1 MLIGQDI
8 KIEIMKVFGNWQVS
22 DKGIE
27 WNDGDGKNKFSVPV
41 NELVAVQ
48 KEDGEEPMYKWLVTP
63 LDVDYIDVEDLYDLN
78 YAFVY
83 ACGKLNVDFSY
94 DILETTLDYQFDSM
108 DPDDDNDY
116 DS

>member
-1 MLIGQDI
+1 
-8 KIEIMKVFGNWQVS
+8 MKNFGSWQVS

-27 WNDGDGKNKFSVPV
+27 WVDATTQNKFSIPV
-41 NELVAVQ
+41 
-48 KEDGEEPMYKWLVTP
+48 KEIAAIHEEEGEEPMYKWLVAP
-63 LDVDYIDVEDLYDLN
+63 LDEEWISVEDLYDLN

-94 DILETTLDYQFDSM
+94 DIFETTLDYQFDSM
-108 DPDDDNDY
+108 DMDDDNNY

>member
-1 MLIGQDI
+1 
-8 KIEIMKVFGNWQVS
+8 MKNFGSWQVS
-22 DKGIE
+22 DKGIN
-27 WNDGDGKNKFSVPV
+27 WNDPKGTNKFTVPV
-41 NELVAVQ
+41 ADLAAIQTE
-48 KEDGEEPMYKWLVTP
+48 EGEEPMYKCLVTP
-63 LDVDYIDVEDLYDLN
+63 LDEEWISVEDLYDLN

-108 DPDDDNDY
+108 DMDDDNNY